1 MKLSSGLLLAT
12 QVLAV
17 LALPAPSKAGEGAAN
32 ASATTTAAAAATT
45 SATTTA
51 AVEVTASATTT
62 AAAAATTS
70 AAAGGG
76 EAEKNEVE
84 LKGQFGQVVELGGG
98 NIKTDTQFPPGVS
111 LILPALAFQS
121 PAH

>member
-17 LALPAPSKAGEGAAN
+17 LALPAPSKAGEGAAK
-32 ASATTTAAAAATT
+32 ASATTTAAAVATT
-45 SATTTA
+45 SAA
-51 AVEVTASATTT
+51 TT

>member
-1 MKLSSGLLLAT
+1 MKLSSGLLLAA

-17 LALPAPSKAGEGAAN
+17 LALPAPSKAGEGAAK

-51 AVEVTASATTT
+51 A
-62 AAAAATTS
+62 AAATTS
-70 AAAGGG
+70 AAAGAGGG
-76 EAEKNEVE
+76 EAEKNEIE
-84 LKGQFGQVVELGGG
+84 QKGQFGQVIALGGG

-111 LILPALAFQS
+111 LIFPTLPFQS
-121 PAH
+121 TTS

>member
-1 MKLSSGLLLAT
+1 MKLSSGLLLAA

-32 ASATTTAAAAATT
+32 ASATTAAAAAATT
-45 SATTTA
+45 
-51 AVEVTASATTT
+51 SATTT

-76 EAEKNEVE
+76 EAGEAEKNEVQ

>member
-1 MKLSSGLLLAT
+1 MKLSSGLLLAA

-17 LALPAPSKAGEGAAN
+17 LALPAPSKVGEGAVK
-32 ASATTTAAAAATT
+32 ASATTAAAVAATT

-51 AVEVTASATTT
+51 AAEATASATTT

-70 AAAGGG
+70 SAAGGG

-84 LKGQFGQVVELGGG
+84 QKGQFGQVIQLGGG
-98 NIKTDTQFPPGVS
+98 DIKTDPQFPAGVS
-111 LILPALAFQS
+111 LILPALVFQS
-121 PAH
+121 TTH